1 VHGFLHAISEAPI
14 MFLICSFFNERIAE
28 DAQAFHD
35 KPSMSRTGN
44 DDLVAVMDKIAERPA
59 SKGNDSCWLR

>member
-1 VHGFLHAISEAPI
+1 VHGFLHAISEARI

-28 DAQAFHD
+28 DAQAE
-35 KPSMSRTGN
+35 PSMSRTGN
-44 DDLVAVMDKIAERPA
+44 DDLVAVTDRIAERPA